1 MCITNF
7 VESTWKVTKF
17 NTETVENG
25 SSITR
30 RWFNVFGKMV
40 QKHEVFQ
47 SSSVRY
53 LRVYIEVLSIVHISQ
68 KIQFAKYRAIK
79 KLDWPDSK
87 SNKWRHCSPSVPLYR
102 ITIAKFSFS
111 LTSASAIHIFRLT
124 DDWENCQAR
133 RHTHKQLTKVFLWMR
148 CLYLGNTS
156 IGIYYSK

>member
-111 LTSASAIHIFRLT
+111 LTSASAIHFSAYRRLRELPSPTTYTQAINWGIFVNALSLSR
-124 DDWENCQAR
+124 
-133 RHTHKQLTKVFLWMR
+133 
-148 CLYLGNTS
+148 
-156 IGIYYSK
+156 

>member
-1 MCITNF
+1 MCTTNS

-30 RWFNVFGKMV
+30 RCVFGKMV
-40 QKHEVFQ
+40 RKHEVFQ

-87 SNKWRHCSPSVPLYR
+87 SNKWRHCSLSVPPYR
-102 ITIAKFSFS
+102 ITIAKLSF
-111 LTSASAIHIFRLT
+111 LLNSASAIHFSAYRRLRELPSPT
-124 DDWENCQAR
+124 TSTQAI
-133 RHTHKQLTKVFLWMR
+133 
-148 CLYLGNTS
+148 N
-156 IGIYYSK
+156 